1 MAGLGMP
8 TPTTPPVRQ
17 KRGADPESERART
30 AALKTARNAELAQL
44 AASTRQYLGEA
55 REEQGMEAPGAAEA
69 AFQRAVDAALVYRRG
84 EDAAAGVVATHLAVS
99 ALRKGFKLQGG
110 DRHGAM
116 LEATLLQVAVMD
128 TKVRGRGTRRT
139 RHAYALLCTSNDCMG
154 ADNSCVCPLSLT
166 LTRPLALTCAPLSHT
181 LQPPAQVV
189 ARLLNP
195 VLQRSAFATCHT
207 DLVLRMVR
215 VLLADLVKSEC
226 VFEED
231 GDERCVFSL
240 PLMNI
245 AMTRECKLAAKH
257 AFMRCSTERTDFE
270 DRAWDLIR
278 GAVGQW
284 EPVVGSADDRVR
296 QDVDQLC
303 VCPCACLLKA
313 GSAGLHAC
321 VQVYDAQ
328 ACVCV
333 CVCVCI
339 TVFQCVHMSMQ
350 EHQGVDGPGADV
362 GAVTGTGQGQQPGGA
377 TGTDHRE
384 AQLDERVSHACEC
397 RMLVARV

>member
-17 KRGADPESERART
+17 KRGADPESEHART
-30 AALKTARNAELAQL
+30 AALKIARNAELAQL

-55 REEQGMEAPGAAEA
+55 HEEQGMEAPGAAEA
-69 AFQRAVDAALVYRRG
+69 AFQRVVDAALVYRRG
-84 EDAAAGVVATHLAVS
+84 EDATAGVVATHLAVS
-99 ALRKGFKLQGG
+99 ALRKGFKMQEG
-110 DRHGAM
+110 DRHGAIM
-116 LEATLLQVAVMD
+116 EATLLQVAVMD

-139 RHAYALLCTSNDCMG
+139 RRAYTLSRTCNDCMG
-154 ADNSCVCPLSLT
+154 ADNMLCMSSHPLT
-166 LTRPLALTCAPLSHT
+166 CPLALTCAPLPHT

-189 ARLLNP
+189 SRLLNP

-215 VLLADLVKSEC
+215 VLLVDLVKSEC

-231 GDERCVFSL
+231 GDGRCVFSL

-257 AFMRCSTERTDFE
+257 AFMRRSTERTDFE

-278 GAVGQW
+278 GAVGHW
-284 EPVVGSADDRVR
+284 EPVVGFADDRVR

-303 VCPCACLLKA
+303 VRA
-313 GSAGLHAC
+313 HAC
-321 VQVYDAQ
+321 V
-328 ACVCV
+328 C
-333 CVCVCI
+333 
-339 TVFQCVHMSMQ
+339 
-350 EHQGVDGPGADV
+350 
-362 GAVTGTGQGQQPGGA
+362 
-377 TGTDHRE
+377 
-384 AQLDERVSHACEC
+384 
-397 RMLVARV
+397 